1 MRDHRITFEYDA
13 QFIEQELEISPY
25 MLPLRPGV
33 TVFDNSLF
41 AGLPGVFN
49 DSLPDGWGRLLFDR
63 LAQSQG
69 ILPLD
74 RLDYVG
80 KTGMGAL
87 LMNL

>member
-1 MRDHRITFEYDA
+1 MTGSLFEREIRVSRDFGQSNVPVGHLALRDHRITFEYDA

-49 DSLPDGWGRLLFDR
+49 DSLPDGWGVSCLT
-63 LAQSQG
+63 
-69 ILPLD
+69 
-74 RLDYVG
+74 V
-80 KTGMGAL
+80 
-87 LMNL
+87 